1 MRLHRL
7 DLNLL
12 IMLDILIAEKSVSQT
27 AQRLGMTQPAVSNAL
42 SRLRAHFDDELFVV
56 MGRRMAPTPLCDSL
70 AEPVRRIIA
79 ELSVIAATRAGFD
92 PATTDRTV
100 TIICSDYVFL
110 VFLSQAL
117 RRLAVV
123 APNVKVRTLLANEGM
138 GDLLRSGRADFGVFP
153 EQRRVEG
160 LPHATLFEDGFS
172 VIAWTENTLVK
183 EPLSTEHYLSLGHVS
198 TSIGPTTPP
207 HIEQESLDL
216 YGIERNIAVYAPNF
230 TGVAEAVLGTNYIA
244 TVHTRS
250 AEIMSQRMPLK
261 VMAPPVAISAFKE
274 CLQWNPAMEI
284 DPGIIW
290 IKKFLIETGRSL
302 PRPSRI
308 ENIDELHL
316 EAELSPVRDH
326 A

>member
-27 AQRLGMTQPAVSNAL
+27 AQRLSMTQPAVSNAL

-56 MGRRMAPTPLCDSL
+56 MGRRMAPTPLCESL

-110 VFLSQAL
+110 VFLSEAL
-117 RRLAVV
+117 RGLAVS
-123 APNVKVRTLLANEGM
+123 APNLKVRTLLANEGM
-138 GDLLRSGRADFGVFP
+138 SDLLRSGRADFGIFP
-153 EQRRVEG
+153 EPRLVEG
-160 LPHATLFEDGFS
+160 LPHAMLYEDDFS
-172 VIAWTENTLVK
+172 VIAWAGNTLVN
-183 EPLSTEHYLSLGHVS
+183 EPLSTEQYLSLGHVS
-198 TSIGPTTPP
+198 TSIGPNTPQ

-230 TGVAEAVLGTNYIA
+230 TGVAEAVLGTNNIA

-250 AEIMSQRMPLK
+250 AQIMAQRMPLK
-261 VMAPPVAISAFKE
+261 VMAPPVAIAPFKE

-284 DPGIIW
+284 DPGISW
-290 IKKFLIETGRSL
+290 IKNYLVQTGQALSGRPRTGKTEG
-302 PRPSRI
+302 PRPKVER
-308 ENIDELHL
+308 
-316 EAELSPVRDH
+316 SPVADH

>member
-27 AQRLGMTQPAVSNAL
+27 AQRLSMTQPAVSNAL

-70 AEPVRRIIA
+70 AGPVRRIIA

-92 PATTDRTV
+92 PATTERTV
-100 TIICSDYVFL
+100 SIICSDYVFL
-110 VFLSQAL
+110 VFLSLAL
-117 RRLAVV
+117 RRLAVD
-123 APNVKVRTLLANEGM
+123 APNVKVRTLLTNEGM

-153 EQRRVEG
+153 EQRLVEG
-160 LPHATLFEDGFS
+160 LPHAPLFEDDFS

-183 EPLSTEHYLSLGHVS
+183 EPLSTEQYLSLSHVS
-198 TSIGPTTPP
+198 TSIGPSTPP
-207 HIEQESLDL
+207 HIEQESLDR
-216 YGIERNIAVYAPNF
+216 YGIERNITVYAPNF
-230 TGVAEAVLGTNYIA
+230 TGVAEVVLGTNHIA

-250 AEIMSQRMPLK
+250 AEIMSQRMPLR
-261 VMAPPVAISAFKE
+261 VMAPPVAIAPFNV

-290 IKKFLIETGRSL
+290 IKNYLIEVGQTLPGR
-302 PRPSRI
+302 SRI

-316 EAELSPVRDH
+316 DTELSPVPDH

>member
-12 IMLDILIAEKSVSQT
+12 IMLDILIAERSVSQT
-27 AQRLGMTQPAVSNAL
+27 AQRLSMTQPAVSNAL

-56 MGRRMAPTPLCDSL
+56 MGRRMVPTPLCDSL

-79 ELSVIAATRAGFD
+79 ELSVIAAARAGFD
-92 PATTDRTV
+92 PATADRMV

-117 RRLAVV
+117 RRLAVD

-153 EQRRVEG
+153 EPRLIEG

-183 EPLSTEHYLSLGHVS
+183 EPLSTEQYLSLGHVS
-198 TSIGPTTPP
+198 TSIGPSTPP
-207 HIEQESLDL
+207 HIEQQSLDL

-250 AEIMSQRMPLK
+250 AEIMSQRMPLN
-261 VMAPPVAISAFKE
+261 VMAPPVAIAPFKE

-290 IKKFLIETGRSL
+290 IKNYLIEMAHTLPGRSPVETIAE
-302 PRPSRI
+302 PRSKAARSLVP
-308 ENIDELHL
+308 
-316 EAELSPVRDH
+316 DH

>member
-27 AQRLGMTQPAVSNAL
+27 AQRLSMTQPAVSNAL

-56 MGRRMAPTPLCDSL
+56 MGRRMVPTPLCESL

-92 PATTDRTV
+92 PATTDRMF

-110 VFLSQAL
+110 VFLSVAL
-117 RRLAVV
+117 RGLAVA
-123 APNVKVRTLLANEGM
+123 APNLKVRTLLANEGM
-138 GDLLRSGRADFGVFP
+138 GDLLRSGRADFGIFP
-153 EQRRVEG
+153 EPRLIEG
-160 LPHATLFEDGFS
+160 LPHATLFEDDFS
-172 VIAWTENTLVK
+172 VIAWTGNTLVK
-183 EPLSTEHYLSLGHVS
+183 GPLSPEQYLSLGHVS

-230 TGVAEAVLGTNYIA
+230 TGVAEAVIGTNNIA
-244 TVHTRS
+244 TGHSRS
-250 AEIMSQRMPLK
+250 AEIMSQRRPLK
-261 VMAPPVAISAFKE
+261 LMAPPVAIAPFKE
-274 CLQWNPAMEI
+274 CLQWNQAMEI
-284 DPGIIW
+284 DPGIVW
-290 IKKFLIETGRSL
+290 IKNYLIETGRTL
-302 PRPSRI
+302 PGQSRI
-308 ENIDELHL
+308 ENTDALNSDV
-316 EAELSPVRDH
+316 ELSPVPH
-326 A
+326 PA